1 MIGGMYLG
9 DIVRRVILR
18 MSQES
23 DIFGP
28 ISSILSTPFV
38 LRYISFCLLLYLF
51 QLKKEPDFYGFFGEF
66 SMLKIPGSSSY
77 QLYFMQCKFLCLSI
91 HICINQ
97 ILLQSQNKFC
107 LSNARR

>member
-38 LRYISFCLLLYLF
+38 LRYISVVFSSASVSNGEKKLPNFYFVSYINFC
-51 QLKKEPDFYGFFGEF
+51 EF
-66 SMLKIPGSSSY
+66 SMLSISVKKHLVVVFY
-77 QLYFMQCKFLCLSI
+77 VTDFFLFI
-91 HICINQ
+91 YTYI
-97 ILLQSQNKFC
+97 FV
-107 LSNARR
+107 

>member
-38 LRYISFCLLLYLF
+38 LRYISVVFSSASASNGN
-51 QLKKEPDFYGFFGEF
+51 KKTA
-66 SMLKIPGSSSY
+66 K
-77 QLYFMQCKFLCLSI
+77 
-91 HICINQ
+91 
-97 ILLQSQNKFC
+97 ILLRFLYK
-107 LSNARR
+107 LSRILNAKHLR

>member
-38 LRYISFCLLLYLF
+38 LRFISFC
-51 QLKKEPDFYGFFGEF
+51 
-66 SMLKIPGSSSY
+66 
-77 QLYFMQCKFLCLSI
+77 
-91 HICINQ
+91 ICFIYEVITNY
-97 ILLQSQNKFC
+97 ICAKSL
-107 LSNARR
+107 R